1 MGKTFEGEVYF
12 DDFDDFEDFSDDEDY
27 VQPQQEVSRLTNK
40 AGIQEYKEVVQVY
53 QKQLTS

>member
-27 VQPQQEVSRLTNK
+27 VQP
-40 AGIQEYKEVVQVY
+40 
-53 QKQLTS
+53 